1 MTFKNKINIP
11 KFPKELII
19 SNFLHALGLNKKFL
33 NNKNGNVL
41 GPNLKKLYF
50 LYKLITLNKRLTAL
64 EFGSGWSTL
73 VLSLA
78 MNANLKKYKDKV
90 KNLKNNKFEIFSL
103 DNSKKYLEISKKRI
117 NFLKK
122 KNSCKI
128 NFLYSPVKMSQFED
142 RICTE
147 YSKIPVCNPD
157 FIYLDGPDQFNIIKK
172 INNFSTANKDL
183 IPMSAD
189 ILKIEFYLIPGTIVL
204 VDGRAGNVEFLKKFF
219 KRKWVYK
226 YIREVDQHIFLLDE
240 PSWGLKNL
248 KLLKFYK
255 NFS

>member
-1 MTFKNKINIP
+1 
-11 KFPKELII
+11 
-19 SNFLHALGLNKKFL
+19 
-33 NNKNGNVL
+33 
-41 GPNLKKLYF
+41 
-50 LYKLITLNKRLTAL
+50 
-64 EFGSGWSTL
+64 
-73 VLSLA
+73 
-78 MNANLKKYKDKV
+78 
-90 KNLKNNKFEIFSL
+90 
-103 DNSKKYLEISKKRI
+103 
-117 NFLKK
+117 
-122 KNSCKI
+122 
-128 NFLYSPVKMSQFED
+128 MSQFEN

-219 KRKWVYK
+219 KRKWIYL
-226 YIREVDQHIFLLDE
+226 YIREIDQHIFLLDE
-240 PSWGLKNL
+240 PSWGLKNS

-255 NFS
+255 NTS